1 VPQDTRLCSVDGCAR
16 HSDVRGLCHGHY
28 TRWRRFGDVRAHK
41 PLRSRVPEVPCS
53 IGACERPRHTR
64 GWCKNHYLRWYKT
77 GDVQADVPLVERV
90 DRGGITQQGYRV
102 VRAPGHPNAFSDGEN
117 IYEHRLVM
125 AAHIGRPLYPDETVH
140 HKNGARADN
149 RIENLE
155 LWVGYHSSGQRV
167 AELLPWA
174 REIVSRYDGKL
185 F

>member
-125 AAHIGRPLYPDETVH
+125 ATTA
-140 HKNGARADN
+140 AD
-149 RIENLE
+149 
-155 LWVGYHSSGQRV
+155 S
-167 AELLPWA
+167 
-174 REIVSRYDGKL
+174 VSRSFCRGRAKL
-185 F
+185 LADMTASFSKEAIHANRF